1 MATSDELRE
10 TGREIQGTLWPA
22 TRNSPGG
29 QFPAAKLAPDY
40 FDWVQQTTFGMI
52 WSRPALPLRDR
63 SMITIAMLAALGH
76 HEELRGH
83 LAGGLAAGLSP
94 AELVEVLMQVG
105 VYAGVPAGV
114 AALRT
119 AADVLPV
126 PD

>member
-1 MATSDELRE
+1 M
-10 TGREIQGTLWPA
+10 
-22 TRNSPGG
+22 
-29 QFPAAKLAPDY
+29 
-40 FDWVQQTTFGMI
+40 QQTAFGMI

-76 HEELRGH
+76 TRSC
-83 LAGGLAAGLSP
+83 AATSP
-94 AELVEVLMQVG
+94 AASTSACRRDELVEVLMQVG

-119 AADVLPV
+119 AADVLGI